1 MVVVGQWGPKL
12 GTLTG
17 GSPQDHVWCSCLVL
31 SDINP
36 GVGIVKY
43 MGTWH
48 NAALR
53 SHQIWFLSELLVLF
67 QNPGGVEQI
76 RPI

>member
-1 MVVVGQWGPKL
+1 
-12 GTLTG
+12 
-17 GSPQDHVWCSCLVL
+17 
-31 SDINP
+31 
-36 GVGIVKY
+36 

-53 SHQIWFLSELLVLF
+53 SQQTWFLSGLLVLF
-67 QNPGGVEQI
+67 QTPGGVEQI